1 MAGRARQA
9 ILVVGM
15 HRSGT
20 SAVTRVMNLL
30 GVPLSPNLVP
40 SFAGNE
46 LGHWEAAE
54 LPALH
59 DRMLKAA
66 GSNVNSVL
74 GVDRNWFDSEEAERF
89 AGEVAGYVEG
99 AFPDTPLF
107 ALKDPRMAL
116 FIPVWR
122 RALQRLG
129 IEPVF
134 VLPVRAPREVAAS
147 LTRRQLEVFTDSV
160 WPAARGELVWLN
172 YVLAAEHDTRD
183 ARRAFVRFDDL
194 LDDWRREMGRLGD
207 QLGLAW
213 PTPVER
219 AAAEVE
225 RYLGREHKHE
235 NSSEAAVSALAAGV
249 LEQLQAA
256 TADPHAGA
264 ERFDAAARELEQA
277 RGLFG
282 DYVSALESL
291 VGSIPS
297 LKTEFP
303 DFPPPLERET
313 PDDPGRLRA
322 LVLAAAAERRAQAAV
337 IRDLQA
343 TNEALAQAQRLRA
356 AAASAPAE
364 ELEGARQARE
374 AALREAAEAR
384 EAQGAAALKIAAQ
397 NTRLQEQEER
407 LRDARL
413 AAEAAERKAAELS
426 RDVEAVRQELAE
438 LRSST
443 SWKLT
448 APVRRARM
456 LLSPGRPS

>member
-235 NSSEAAVSALAAGV
+235 NSSEAAVSALAA
-249 LEQLQAA
+249 ES
-256 TADPHAGA
+256 AGA
-264 ERFDAAARELEQA
+264 AAGGDGRPPRGRRAVRRRRARAGAGSRAVRRLRVSAGIAGGLDPVAQDRVPRLPAPVGAGDARRSGAAARA
-277 RGLFG
+277 
-282 DYVSALESL
+282 
-291 VGSIPS
+291 
-297 LKTEFP
+297 
-303 DFPPPLERET
+303 
-313 PDDPGRLRA
+313 
-322 LVLAAAAERRAQAAV
+322 
-337 IRDLQA
+337 
-343 TNEALAQAQRLRA
+343 
-356 AAASAPAE
+356 
-364 ELEGARQARE
+364 GARR
-374 AALREAAEAR
+374 RG
-384 EAQGAAALKIAAQ
+384 GAAGAGRGDPRPAGDERGPWP
-397 NTRLQEQEER
+397 RLS
-407 LRDARL
+407 A
-413 AAEAAERKAAELS
+413 
-426 RDVEAVRQELAE
+426 
-438 LRSST
+438 
-443 SWKLT
+443 
-448 APVRRARM
+448 
-456 LLSPGRPS
+456 